1 MSGFC
6 PLIFKIDKPANV
18 NLYPGEL
25 VDVYISE

>member
-1 MSGFC
+1 MSGC
-6 PLIFKIDKPANV
+6 LPVIFKIAKPANV

>member
-1 MSGFC
+1 V
-6 PLIFKIDKPANV
+6 IFKIAKTSGT